1 MYCIDTNVAID
12 FLRGESEIIKKIS
25 SLREEGICLTSVSL
39 CELFK
44 GVFLSSK
51 SESDLKIVEAFVESN
66 GILDLDKESSSE
78 FGRLFS
84 KLNKIGKMIPEADLM
99 IASIVKANNI
109 ALITR
114 DKKHFENLGIE
125 VISW

>member
-1 MYCIDTNVAID
+1 MYCIDTNIAID
-12 FLRGESEIIKKIS
+12 FLRGESEVIKKLS
-25 SLREEGICLTSVSL
+25 LLREEGIYMTSISL

-51 SESDLKIVEAFVESN
+51 SESNLKIVEAFIESN
-66 GILDLDKESSSE
+66 GILDLDKESSRE
-78 FGRLFS
+78 FGNLFS
-84 KLNKIGKMIPEADLM
+84 RLNKIGKMIPEADLM